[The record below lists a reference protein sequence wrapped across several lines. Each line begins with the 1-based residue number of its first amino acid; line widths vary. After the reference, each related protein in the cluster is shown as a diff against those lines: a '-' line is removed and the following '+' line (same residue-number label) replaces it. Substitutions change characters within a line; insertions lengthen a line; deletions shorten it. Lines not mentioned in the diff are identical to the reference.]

1 MTAPTGSLETR
12 LLEAHAQDD
21 RTALVALYAEA
32 ADTANNPTASGFY
45 LTHAYVYALE
55 TAHPLAEKLHSRLVA
70 EGRDT

>member
-1 MTAPTGSLETR
+1 MTPPTGSLQTR
-12 LLEAHAQDD
+12 LLEAHALDD
-21 RTALVALYAEA
+21 RTALVDLYTEA